1 MSEHPVSELYKQLGT
16 KILRFVLKRSGGDLN
31 FAKQVVQD
39 TFVAAFKS
47 YSTFR
52 HKSSY
57 FTWLCKIALHKMTD
71 YYRGQVNAHSH
82 LVVPTLEQLD
92 RLVDP
97 QISPEERV
105 SLNEFKQN
113 VNRCLDLLPGQYRR
127 LLHLKYYLDLSNRE
141 ICLKLNL
148 SPRKV
153 EGRLYR
159 ARQALAG
166 IVSRRYPHL
175 KDL

>member
-1 MSEHPVSELYKQLGT
+1 MADHPVSDLYKQLGS
-16 KILRFVLKRSGGDLN
+16 KILAFILKRNGGDFEL
-31 FAKQVVQD
+31 ASQVVQD

-47 YSTFR
+47 YGTFR

-71 YYRGQVNAHSH
+71 YYRQQVNSRSR
-82 LVVPTLEQLD
+82 VVIPTLEQLD
-92 RLVDP
+92 SLVDP
-97 QISPEERV
+97 KISPEEKL
-105 SLNEFKQN
+105 SLDEFRQS
-113 VNRCLDLLPGQYRR
+113 VNRCLDLLPPEYRR
-127 LLHLKYYLDLSNRE
+127 LLHLKYYLDLSNTE

-148 SPRKV
+148 TPRKL

-166 IVSRRYPHL
+166 VVSRRYPHL
-175 KDL
+175 KP